1 MDIMVCANVHV
12 LKSLVPIRV
21 NITYHYKMEKK
32 KVYVGMSADIIHPGH
47 LNIIH
52 EAQKLGSVTVGVLTD
67 AAIASYKRLPYLNY
81 EQRSLIVQNLKGVD
95 AVIPQTTLD
104 YVPNLELLKP
114 DFVVHGDDW
123 KEGVQKETRQH
134 VISTIS
140 QWGGKVIDV
149 PYTKG
154 ISSTQFNTKLKEIGT
169 TPEIRLKRLRR
180 LIEAKKVVRI
190 CESHSGLTG
199 LIIENTSVEV
209 NGVKREFDGM
219 WSSSLT
225 DSTSKGKPDI
235 EAVDLTTRL
244 HDLND
249 TLECTTKPVI
259 FDGDTGGKIEHFV
272 FTVRTLERLGI
283 SAIIIEDKVGLK
295 KNSLFGTDAVQV
307 QDSIEGFCAKIKA
320 GKRAQVT
327 DDFMIIARI
336 ESFIAGKGLDD
347 AMERALA
354 YIEAGAD
361 GIMIHSKHKSGA
373 DIKEF
378 CAALR
383 KVNKSIPIVVVPTTY
398 NHITDDELAGWGVNI
413 VIYANHMLRSA
424 YPAMLNTA
432 KSILANGRSYEA
444 NELCMPVKEILEL
457 IPGTK

>member
-1 MDIMVCANVHV
+1 
-12 LKSLVPIRV
+12 
-21 NITYHYKMEKK
+21 MERKR
-32 KVYVGMSADIIHPGH
+32 VYVGMSADIIHPGH

-52 EAQKLGSVTVGVLTD
+52 EAQKLGCVTVGVLTD

-81 EQRSLIVQNLKGVD
+81 EQRSLVVRNLKGVD
-95 AVIPQTTLD
+95 EVIPQTTLD

-123 KEGVQKETRQH
+123 KEGVQKETRRR
-134 VISTIS
+134 VIEVIS

-154 ISSTQFNTKLKEIGT
+154 ISSTDLNLKLKEIGT

-180 LIEAKKVVRI
+180 LIEAKPIVRI

-199 LIIENTSVEV
+199 LIIENTSVEI
-209 NGVKREFDGM
+209 NGTKREFDGM

-249 TLECTTKPVI
+249 ALECTTKPVI

-283 SAIIIEDKVGLK
+283 SAVIIEDKIGLK
-295 KNSLFGTDAVQV
+295 KNSLFGTDAIQT
-307 QDSIEGFCAKIKA
+307 QDTIEGFCDKIKA

-327 DDFMIIARI
+327 NDFMIIARI
-336 ESFIAGKGLDD
+336 ESYIAGKGLDD
-347 AMERALA
+347 AMKRALA
-354 YIEAGAD
+354 YINAGAD
-361 GIMIHSKHKSGA
+361 GIMIHSKDKSGE
-373 DIKEF
+373 DIKLF
-378 CAALR
+378 CQSIRA
-383 KVNKSIPIVVVPTTY
+383 VNKSIPIVVVPTTY
-398 NHITDDELAGWGVNI
+398 NHITDEELASWGINI

-432 KSILANGRSYEA
+432 KSILLHGRSYEA
-444 NELCMPVKEILEL
+444 NDLCMPVKEILEL